1 MDLILTNNILYFL
14 AAEVLKSVLQK
25 LILMLSLNSEDLKMD
40 LVVWVNFY

>member
-40 LVVWVNFY
+40 LVAWVNLY